1 MTGFRVRVGGLRVVA
16 LADTDSYVKW
26 AAALLGSLPAGSD
39 VRLLIIETALVVS
52 PAQQAAA
59 LDGSGLDPSRV
70 RRIVYDD
77 LARVLGDLAPDAV
90 LVAARG
96 PVVRVL
102 TALVAALESRP
113 VIVSGLP
120 GISIP
125 ATTAAMV
132 HRTQCDLFVLHSTR
146 EIAAFSALARQR
158 GLTQRFALAGL
169 PFARSGRPTPPEAVE
184 GRAGVVAS
192 TGSATVPRGTDLVFA
207 SQAIVPR
214 ERTDR
219 MRVARLLIETARA
232 NPDKR
237 VVVKERAV
245 AGEHQTHAQKH
256 GYPDLLRRMGPLP
269 ANLVVSTDSMARAL
283 DAAEGLVTVS
293 STAAIE
299 AIARGIPVI
308 ALDTFGVD
316 DSLINTVFVGSGL
329 LGSEDDVVRR
339 DFRLPPT
346 EWLVRNYFHDP
357 ADEDWIAELVQL
369 VELRRAGEL
378 PAKPGRVRR
387 GGRLRNV
394 WERRMALG
402 SRDRSVAGA
411 VVWVIGVPSRVILRP
426 ILRPY
431 YRRRLESV

>member
-1 MTGFRVRVGGLRVVA
+1 MTGAALRVVA

-26 AAALLGSLPAGSD
+26 AAAMLGSLPAGTD
-39 VRLLIIETALVVS
+39 AELLIVETALVVS
-52 PAQQAAA
+52 PAQQTTA
-59 LDGSGLDPSRV
+59 LARSGLDPSRV
-70 RRIVYDD
+70 RRIGYED

-102 TALVAALESRP
+102 TALVATIDPRP

-146 EIAAFSALARQR
+146 EIAAFAALARQR

-169 PFARSGRPTPPEAVE
+169 PFARAAADERP
-184 GRAGVVAS
+184 
-192 TGSATVPRGTDLVFA
+192 SAERTDLVFA

-214 ERTDR
+214 ERVDR
-219 MRVARLLIETARA
+219 LRVARLLIETARE

-237 VVVKERAV
+237 VVVKERAT
-245 AGEHQTHAQKH
+245 AGEHQTHAQQH

-269 ANLVVSTDSMARAL
+269 ANLVVSTDSMAHAL
-283 DAAEGLVTVS
+283 DTAEGLVTIS
-293 STAAIE
+293 STAAVE

-308 ALDTFGVD
+308 ALDTFGIED
-316 DSLINTVFVGSGL
+316 GLINTVFVGSGL
-329 LGSEDDVVRR
+329 LGSEGDVVQR

-346 EWLVRNYFHDP
+346 AWLARNYFHDP
-357 ADEDWIAELVQL
+357 AEEDWIAEMAQL

-378 PAKPGRVRR
+378 PPKPGRTRR
-387 GGRLRNV
+387 GGRVRDV
-394 WERRMALG
+394 WERRLALG
-402 SRDRSVAGA
+402 RRDRSVAGA
-411 VVWVIGVPSRVILRP
+411 IVWAVGVPARMILRP
-426 ILRPY
+426 VLRPY

>member
-1 MTGFRVRVGGLRVVA
+1 MTGAALRVVA

-26 AAALLGSLPAGSD
+26 AAAMLGSLPAGTD
-39 VRLLIIETALVVS
+39 VELLIVETALVVS
-52 PAQQAAA
+52 PAQQATA
-59 LDGSGLDPSRV
+59 LARSGLDPSRV
-70 RRIVYDD
+70 RRVVYDD
-77 LARVLGDLAPDAV
+77 LVRVLGEYAPDAV

-102 TALVAALESRP
+102 TALVATLDPRP

-132 HRTQCDLFVLHSTR
+132 HRTQCDMFVLHSTR

-169 PFARSGRPTPPEAVE
+169 PFARAAAPERPPAE
-184 GRAGVVAS
+184 R
-192 TGSATVPRGTDLVFA
+192 TDLVFA

-214 ERTDR
+214 DR
-219 MRVARLLIETARA
+219 VDRLRVARLLIETAREH
-232 NPDKR
+232 PDKR
-237 VVVKERAV
+237 VVVKERAT
-245 AGEHQTHAQKH
+245 AGEHQTHAQQH

-269 ANLVVSTDSMARAL
+269 ANLVVSTDSMAHAL
-283 DAAEGLVTVS
+283 DTAEGLVTVS

-308 ALDTFGVD
+308 ALDTFGVED
-316 DSLINTVFVGSGL
+316 ALINTVFVGSGL
-329 LGSEDDVVRR
+329 LGSEGDVVQR

-346 EWLVRNYFHDP
+346 AWLVHNYFHDP
-357 ADEDWIAELVQL
+357 AEEDWIAEIAQL

-378 PAKPGRVRR
+378 PPKPGRMRR
-387 GGRLRNV
+387 GGRVRDV
-394 WERRMALG
+394 WERRLALG
-402 SRDRSVAGA
+402 RRDRSLAGA
-411 VVWVIGVPSRVILRP
+411 IVWAVGVPSRMILRP
-426 ILRPY
+426 VLRPY

>member
-1 MTGFRVRVGGLRVVA
+1 MRVVA

-26 AAALLGSLPAGSD
+26 AAALLGSLPAGTD
-39 VRLLIIETALVVS
+39 VELLLVETALVVS
-52 PAQQAAA
+52 PAQQDAA
-59 LDGSGLDPSRV
+59 LARSGLDASRV
-70 RRIVYDD
+70 RRVAYED
-77 LARVLGDLAPDAV
+77 LVRVLGENAPDAV

-102 TALVAALESRP
+102 AALVASLDPRP

-169 PFARSGRPTPPEAVE
+169 PFASTRQPEQP
-184 GRAGVVAS
+184 AGE
-192 TGSATVPRGTDLVFA
+192 RTDLVFA

-214 ERTDR
+214 ERVDR
-219 MRVARLLIETARA
+219 LRVARLLIDAAHA

-245 AGEHQTHAQKH
+245 VGEHQTHAQRY
-256 GYPDLLRRMGPLP
+256 GYPDLIRRMGPVP
-269 ANLVVSTDSMARAL
+269 ANLVVSTESMAHAL
-283 DAAEGLVTVS
+283 DFAEGLVTVS

-316 DSLINTVFVGSGL
+316 DALINTVFVGSGL

-346 EWLVRNYFHDP
+346 GWLAHNYFHDP
-357 ADEDWIAELVQL
+357 GEEDWIPELAQL
-369 VELRRAGEL
+369 VELRRAGAL

-387 GGRLRNV
+387 GGRLRDV

-402 SRDRSVAGA
+402 RRDRSLAGA
-411 VVWVIGVPSRVILRP
+411 VVWALGVPARIVLRP

-431 YRRRLESV
+431 YRRRLESA

>member
-1 MTGFRVRVGGLRVVA
+1 V
-16 LADTDSYVKW
+16 
-26 AAALLGSLPAGSD
+26 
-39 VRLLIIETALVVS
+39 LI
-52 PAQQAAA
+52 
-59 LDGSGLDPSRV
+59 
-70 RRIVYDD
+70 
-77 LARVLGDLAPDAV
+77 
-90 LVAARG
+90 AARG

-102 TALVAALESRP
+102 AALVAGLVPRP

-158 GLTQRFALAGL
+158 GLIQRFALAGL
-169 PFARSGRPTPPEAVE
+169 PFARARSVE
-184 GRAGVVAS
+184 HPAAER
-192 TGSATVPRGTDLVFA
+192 TDLVFA

-214 ERTDR
+214 ERVDR
-219 MRVARLLIETARA
+219 MRVAQLLIDTARA

-245 AGEHQTHAQKH
+245 VGEHQTHTQRY
-256 GYPDLLRRMGPLP
+256 GYPDLIRRVGPVP
-269 ANLVVSTDSMARAL
+269 PNLVVSTESMAHAL
-283 DAAEGLVTVS
+283 DSAEGLVTVS

-316 DSLINTVFVGSGL
+316 DALINTVFVGSGL

-346 EWLVRNYFHDP
+346 GWLAHNYFHDP
-357 ADEDWIAELVQL
+357 AEEDWVAELAQL
-369 VELRRAGEL
+369 IELRRAGEL
-378 PAKPGRVRR
+378 PPKPGRVRR
-387 GGRLRNV
+387 GGRLRDV

-402 SRDRSVAGA
+402 SRDRSLAGA
-411 VVWVIGVPSRVILRP
+411 VVWVIGVPARIILRP

-431 YRRRLESV
+431 YRRRLESA

>member
-1 MTGFRVRVGGLRVVA
+1 MTRVVA

-26 AAALLGSLPAGSD
+26 AAALLGSLPAGTEVD
-39 VRLLIIETALVVS
+39 LLIVETALVVS
-52 PAQQAAA
+52 PAQQSNA
-59 LDGSGLDPSRV
+59 LARSGLDPSRV
-70 RRIVYDD
+70 RRVVYGD
-77 LARVLGDLAPDAV
+77 LARVLAELAPDAV

-102 TALVAALESRP
+102 TALVAGLEPRP

-169 PFARSGRPTPPEAVE
+169 PFARVALPERPTGE
-184 GRAGVVAS
+184 RA
-192 TGSATVPRGTDLVFA
+192 TGDGTDLVFA

-214 ERTDR
+214 ERVDR
-219 MRVARLLIETARA
+219 LRVARLLIETARE

-256 GYPDLLRRMGPLP
+256 GYPDLLGRMGPLP
-269 ANLVVSTDSMARAL
+269 ANLVVSTDSMAHAL
-283 DAAEGLVTVS
+283 DTAEGLVTVS

-308 ALDTFGVD
+308 ALDTFGVED
-316 DSLINTVFVGSGL
+316 ALINTVFVGSGL
-329 LGSEDDVVRR
+329 LGSESDVVQR

-346 EWLVRNYFHDP
+346 EWLAHNYFHDP
-357 ADEDWIAELVQL
+357 ADEDWIAEMVRL

-387 GGRLRNV
+387 GGRLRDV

-402 SRDRSVAGA
+402 RRDRSVAGA
-411 VVWVIGVPSRVILRP
+411 LVWAIGVPSRIILRP

-431 YRRRLESV
+431 YRRRLGSV

>member
-1 MTGFRVRVGGLRVVA
+1 MKVVA

-26 AAALLGSLPAGSD
+26 AAALLGSLPAGTD
-39 VRLLIIETALVVS
+39 ARLLIVETALVVS

-59 LDGSGLDPSRV
+59 LARSGLDASRV
-70 RRIVYDD
+70 RRVTYED
-77 LARVLGDLAPDAV
+77 LARVLDGVAPDAV
-90 LVAARG
+90 LIAARG

-102 TALVAALESRP
+102 AALVAGLVPRP

-158 GLTQRFALAGL
+158 GLIQRFALAGL
-169 PFARSGRPTPPEAVE
+169 PFARARSVEHPAAVDPAPVLPAAE
-184 GRAGVVAS
+184 R
-192 TGSATVPRGTDLVFA
+192 TDLVFA

-214 ERTDR
+214 ERVDR
-219 MRVARLLIETARA
+219 MRVAQLLIDTARA

-245 AGEHQTHAQKH
+245 VGEHQTHTQRY
-256 GYPDLLRRMGPLP
+256 GYPDLIRRVGPVP
-269 ANLVVSTDSMARAL
+269 PNLVVSTESMAHAL
-283 DAAEGLVTVS
+283 DSAEGLVTVS

-316 DSLINTVFVGSGL
+316 DALINTVFVGSGL

-346 EWLVRNYFHDP
+346 GWLAHNYFHDP
-357 ADEDWIAELVQL
+357 AEEDWVAELAQL
-369 VELRRAGEL
+369 IELRRAGEL
-378 PAKPGRVRR
+378 PPKPGRVRR
-387 GGRLRNV
+387 GGRLRDV

-402 SRDRSVAGA
+402 SRDRSFAGA
-411 VVWVIGVPSRVILRP
+411 VVWAVGVPARIILRP

-431 YRRRLESV
+431 YRRRLESA

>member
-1 MTGFRVRVGGLRVVA
+1 MRVVA

-26 AAALLGSLPAGSD
+26 AAALLGSLPAGTD
-39 VRLLIIETALVVS
+39 ARLLIVETALVVS

-59 LDGSGLDPSRV
+59 LARSGLDASRV
-70 RRIVYDD
+70 RRVAYED
-77 LARVLGDLAPDAV
+77 LVRVLGENAPDAV

-102 TALVAALESRP
+102 TALVASLDPRP

-169 PFARSGRPTPPEAVE
+169 PFARSGRPTLPEPVE

-192 TGSATVPRGTDLVFA
+192 TGSATGHPRTDLVFA

-214 ERTDR
+214 ERVDR
-219 MRVARLLIETARA
+219 LRVARLLIDAARA

-245 AGEHQTHAQKH
+245 VGEHQTHAQRY
-256 GYPDLLRRMGPLP
+256 GYPDLIRRMGPVP
-269 ANLVVSTDSMARAL
+269 ANLVVSTESMAHAL
-283 DAAEGLVTVS
+283 DSAEGLVTVS

-308 ALDTFGVD
+308 ALDAFGVD
-316 DSLINTVFVGSGL
+316 DALINTVFVGSGL
-329 LGSEDDVVRR
+329 LGAEDDVVRR

-346 EWLVRNYFHDP
+346 GWLAHNYFHDP
-357 ADEDWIAELVQL
+357 GEEDWIPELAQL
-369 VELRRAGEL
+369 VELRRAGAL

-387 GGRLRNV
+387 GGRLRDV

-402 SRDRSVAGA
+402 RRDRSLAGA
-411 VVWVIGVPSRVILRP
+411 VVWAFGVPARIVLRP

-431 YRRRLESV
+431 YRRRLESA

>member
-1 MTGFRVRVGGLRVVA
+1 MKVVA
-16 LADTDSYVKW
+16 IADTDSYVKW
-26 AAALLGSLPAGSD
+26 AAALLGALPAGTD
-39 VRLLIIETALVVS
+39 ARLLIVETALVVS
-52 PAQQAAA
+52 PAQQEAA
-59 LDGSGLDPSRV
+59 LARSGLEASRV
-70 RRIVYDD
+70 HRVAYDD
-77 LARVLGDLAPDAV
+77 LARILDDQAPDAV

-102 TALVAALESRP
+102 AALVASLVPRP

-146 EIAAFSALARQR
+146 EIATFSALARQR

-169 PFARSGRPTPPEAVE
+169 PFARSGPPRPEPVE

-192 TGSATVPRGTDLVFA
+192 TGSATAHPRTDLVFA

-214 ERTDR
+214 ERVDR
-219 MRVARLLIETARA
+219 VRVARLLIDAACA

-245 AGEHQTHAQKH
+245 AGEHQTHKQKH
-256 GYPDLLRRMGPLP
+256 GYPDLLQRMGPLP
-269 ANLVVSTDSMARAL
+269 ENLVVSTDSMAHAL
-283 DAAEGLVTVS
+283 DGAEGLVTIS

-299 AIARGIPVI
+299 AIARGIPVV
-308 ALDTFGVD
+308 ALDSFGVD
-316 DSLINTVFVGSGL
+316 DALINTVFVGSGL

-346 EWLVRNYFHDP
+346 GWLAHNYFHDP
-357 ADEDWIAELVQL
+357 AEEDWIAELVQL

-378 PAKPGRVRR
+378 PEKLGRERT
-387 GGRLRNV
+387 GGRLRDV

-402 SRDRSVAGA
+402 RRDRSFAGA
-411 VVWVIGVPSRVILRP
+411 VVWVVGVPARAVLRP

-431 YRRRLESV
+431 YRRRLEST